1 MTRMVSDR
9 DRGVSRAAMS
19 TRPRYPRIGAAAVS
33 ALVTL
38 VAVLGAIGLLP
49 VASSQAKQVNQPSA
63 STQPSS
69 ASTTRRSAGTT
80 SDEQGALQMA
90 GQSTGRTPTP
100 TKGGGATQTGAEL
113 ASHTGTG
120 RRVVFDMSAQRVWLV
135 GQHAG
140 RDDVRRTYLVSAS
153 VTDNLSPGSYDVYST
168 SMHAVGIDDSGTMR
182 YMVRFTHGDNAA
194 IGFHDIPVRDGE
206 LVQGRAELGTPQ
218 SHGCIRQWRPDAKAL
233 WNFAPV
239 GTKVVVVA

>member
-1 MTRMVSDR
+1 
-9 DRGVSRAAMS
+9 MS

-69 ASTTRRSAGTT
+69 APTTRRSADTGG
-80 SDEQGALQMA
+80 QGALQMT
-90 GQSTGRTPTP
+90 GQSTGRTARPT
-100 TKGGGATQTGAEL
+100 TGEDAAQTSAEL

-140 RDDVRRTYLVSAS
+140 RDDVRRTYLVSGS
-153 VTDNLSPGSYDVYST
+153 VTDNLVPGSYDVYST

-194 IGFHDIPVRDGE
+194 IGFHDIPVLDGK

-233 WNFAPV
+233 WKFAPV